1 MIQKNILAS
10 SGAEAESA
18 MPVRLI
24 NLQPEEFSG
33 SLQAGD
39 IVFSL
44 RSTEGMM
51 AEKDTMILVVMI

>member
-1 MIQKNILAS
+1 MIKKNIHAL

-18 MPVRLI
+18 TPARLI

-39 IVFSL
+39 IVFL
-44 RSTEGMM
+44 LLSTEEMM
-51 AEKDTMILVVMI
+51 AEKDMMILAVMI